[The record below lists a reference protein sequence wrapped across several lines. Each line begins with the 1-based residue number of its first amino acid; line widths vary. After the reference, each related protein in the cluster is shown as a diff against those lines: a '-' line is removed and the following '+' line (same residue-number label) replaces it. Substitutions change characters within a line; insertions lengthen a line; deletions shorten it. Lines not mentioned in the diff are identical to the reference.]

1 MTALDYLHAAGL
13 VVELN
18 GEKLR
23 LSPTERIKDA
33 DRLYVRNHRA
43 ALIAELHVANTPTD
57 HWLPRVAQLVGLS
70 PAELLEG
77 GYLDAHDLIELAW
90 ANAEQIATGIRSS
103 LAWFDSADTYTKR
116 IH

>member
-1 MTALDYLHAAGL
+1 MAALDYLHRAGL
-13 VVELN
+13 AVELN
-18 GEKLR
+18 GDKLR
-23 LSPTERIKDA
+23 LSPIERITDA
-33 DRLYVRNHRA
+33 ERLYVRNHRA
-43 ALIAELHVANTPTD
+43 ALIAELHVANTPAD

-90 ANAEQIATGIRSS
+90 ATAEQIATGVRSS
-103 LAWFDSADTYTKR
+103 LAWFDRTDTYAKR